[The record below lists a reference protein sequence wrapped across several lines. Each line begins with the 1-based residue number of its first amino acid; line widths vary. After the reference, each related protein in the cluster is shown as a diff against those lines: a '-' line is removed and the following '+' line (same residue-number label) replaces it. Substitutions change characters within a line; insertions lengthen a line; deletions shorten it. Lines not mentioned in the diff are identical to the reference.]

1 MKKMIAGLMAATVL
15 AGAAHAAT
23 FSKNAVGFINV
34 EVDAEELVA
43 LTIPFVNMDSD
54 DGNWTFKDT
63 QLAADAPTASTVYF
77 WNGTAWAANS
87 KGRNGFTTT
96 KVLQPGEA
104 FFFKPKQAMTITLSG
119 EVPAE
124 DATPVA
130 ITGAANLTAVGNP
143 YPVPFKFTDS
153 ALAAQASTASTVYF
167 WNGMAWVAN
176 SKGRNGFTTTK
187 EVAPGEGFF
196 FKSNAKDDSSEW
208 SVEKPYGYP

>member
-1 MKKMIAGLMAATVL
+1 MKKILAGLMAATVL
-15 AGAAHAAT
+15 AGVAQAAT

-34 EVDAEELVA
+34 EVDAEELVC

-77 WNGTAWAANS
+77 WNGTAWAPNS

-96 KVLQPGEA
+96 KVLQHGEA
-104 FFFKPKQAMTITLSG
+104 FFFQPKQAMTITISG
-119 EVPAE
+119 EVPD
-124 DATPVA
+124 DATTPVA
-130 ITGAANLTAVGNP
+130 ITGAANLSAVGNP
-143 YPVPFKFTDS
+143 YPVPVKFTDTE
-153 ALAAQASTASTVYF
+153 LAAQANTASTVYF
-167 WNGMAWVAN
+167 WNGTAWAPN

-196 FKSNAKDDSSEW
+196 FQTNSKDDSSEW
-208 SVEKPYGYP
+208 TVEKPYDYP